1 MSPNELSWE
10 PLLETWAGDRADKDE
25 PFATQCSPDEEQWAK
40 DLTTKYFVK
49 PRVWWYMERNLGKPV
64 LPASE
69 VIRVTQM
76 LSLLT
81 AITAEYSDVRQ
92 EVVDREL
99 FEKLWVYC
107 FAWGIGGLFGPEDR
121 GKFHRDIL
129 EKINAPVPQISQQK

>member
-25 PFATQCSPDEEQWAK
+25 PFANQCNPDEEQWAK

-81 AITAEYSDVRQ
+81 ACYNEYTDTRQ
-92 EVVDREL
+92 E
-99 FEKLWVYC
+99 
-107 FAWGIGGLFGPEDR
+107 
-121 GKFHRDIL
+121 
-129 EKINAPVPQISQQK
+129 